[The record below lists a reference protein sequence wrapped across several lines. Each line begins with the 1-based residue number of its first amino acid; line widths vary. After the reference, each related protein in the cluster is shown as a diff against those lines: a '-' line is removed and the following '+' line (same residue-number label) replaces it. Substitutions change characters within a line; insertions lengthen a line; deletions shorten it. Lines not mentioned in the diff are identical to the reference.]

1 MRRMFAGGISKIPY
15 SSSLVVTIN
24 TTIGINSTAAV
35 YTWCTR
41 QRREGRHFSRK
52 NNAVTGV

>member
-24 TTIGINSTAAV
+24 TTINSTAAV
-35 YTWCTR
+35 YAWCTR